1 MIDHMNRTMQKHI
14 VTIED
19 PIEFLH
25 RDRNCIIN
33 QREVGQD
40 TASFKRALRR
50 VLRQDPDVILVGEMR
65 DEETVHTAL
74 SAAETGHLVLST
86 LHTVD
91 APETVNRIIDFFPP
105 HQQQQARAM
114 IAGTLKGIVS
124 QRLVKTADGQGRV
137 ACCEI
142 MVMTGRVH
150 DMILDPKLTGQLPE
164 VVAEGGY
171 YGMQTFD
178 QHLLKHLQAGRI
190 TYEEAMRAA
199 TSPHDFKL
207 MVAAVGPIADLPTQP
222 SPRPSRS
229 PRPARRCRRRSPRRR
244 PRRRRRRLRRPA
256 SRTSRAVDSRRPV
269 GRGAGRVVPT
279 FHGPLRRIVTRT
291 LKAFYDDQMTHH
303 AAALT
308 YYALMSLFPAVLL
321 ALSLLGLVG
330 QYPQTY
336 DALLDY
342 LTDVVPASLVE
353 PLDSSLRSAFQAKG
367 TATTTL
373 VISVGLALY
382 GTTGVLEAARR
393 ALNVV
398 FDVSNGRSFLRRK
411 LVDVGSTIVLMAL
424 ILVCLVLAFVG
435 GGLAEDLLGYLGLG
449 EGVSRL
455 WNQLRWPAA
464 VLVAMGVFSFIY
476 YVTPDIRHR
485 AFHWITPGAVVAV
498 LLWLAASYGLSLY
511 LSRVADVG
519 GDLRRVR
526 EPDRAGRLALADQRR
541 AAVRRRAQRRDRAP
555 EGTGGGRAAAR
566 HAQPARASRVAG
578 HRFNK

>member
-1 MIDHMNRTMQKHI
+1 MRAIPVMIKSVDELGLPDAVTKLAKQERGIILLTGTTGSGKSTTLAAMIDHMNRTMKKHI

-124 QRLVKTADGQGRV
+124 QRLVKTADGHGRV

-207 MVAAVGPIADLPTQP
+207 MVAASGPIADL
-222 SPRPSRS
+222 SRGAE
-229 PRPARRCRRRSPRRR
+229 PEPQIAGDARAGPVGRAARRLGAAA
-244 PRRRRRRLRRPA
+244 RRRLPPGSPA
-256 SRTSRAVDSRRPV
+256 
-269 GRGAGRVVPT
+269 
-279 FHGPLRRIVTRT
+279 L
-291 LKAFYDDQMTHH
+291 
-303 AAALT
+303 
-308 YYALMSLFPAVLL
+308 
-321 ALSLLGLVG
+321 
-330 QYPQTY
+330 
-336 DALLDY
+336 
-342 LTDVVPASLVE
+342 
-353 PLDSSLRSAFQAKG
+353 
-367 TATTTL
+367 
-373 VISVGLALY
+373 
-382 GTTGVLEAARR
+382 
-393 ALNVV
+393 
-398 FDVSNGRSFLRRK
+398 
-411 LVDVGSTIVLMAL
+411 
-424 ILVCLVLAFVG
+424 
-435 GGLAEDLLGYLGLG
+435 
-449 EGVSRL
+449 
-455 WNQLRWPAA
+455 
-464 VLVAMGVFSFIY
+464 
-476 YVTPDIRHR
+476 
-485 AFHWITPGAVVAV
+485 TPGAAVARLSPMQTTLGQFNETQSQDAFALQNSK
-498 LLWLAASYGLSLY
+498 LLKVQPRPGDRPGQARLDGRLPG
-511 LSRVADVG
+511 RR
-519 GDLRRVR
+519 DLRARWLGRSRPDAQEGRHRRGHAADEDDRPGRGVPRRHGAGHPPDLPRERHDHGQRAEPARVR
-526 EPDRAGRLALADQRR
+526 HRHRLGHQARRGRERR
-541 AAVRRRAQRRDRAP
+541 
-555 EGTGGGRAAAR
+555 
-566 HAQPARASRVAG
+566 
-578 HRFNK
+578 

>member
-124 QRLVKTADGQGRV
+124 QRLVKTADGHGRV

-207 MVAAVGPIADLPTQP
+207 MVAASGPIADRSTVSQPEPQMEATILPPQP
-222 SPRPSRS
+222 SAAPPPPSA
-229 PRPARRCRRRSPRRR
+229 PPPG
-244 PRRRRRRLRRPA
+244 
-256 SRTSRAVDSRRPV
+256 V
-269 GRGAGRVVPT
+269 
-279 FHGPLRRIVTRT
+279 
-291 LKAFYDDQMTHH
+291 AF
-303 AAALT
+303 
-308 YYALMSLFPAVLL
+308 
-321 ALSLLGLVG
+321 
-330 QYPQTY
+330 
-336 DALLDY
+336 
-342 LTDVVPASLVE
+342 
-353 PLDSSLRSAFQAKG
+353 
-367 TATTTL
+367 
-373 VISVGLALY
+373 
-382 GTTGVLEAARR
+382 
-393 ALNVV
+393 
-398 FDVSNGRSFLRRK
+398 
-411 LVDVGSTIVLMAL
+411 
-424 ILVCLVLAFVG
+424 
-435 GGLAEDLLGYLGLG
+435 
-449 EGVSRL
+449 
-455 WNQLRWPAA
+455 
-464 VLVAMGVFSFIY
+464 
-476 YVTPDIRHR
+476 
-485 AFHWITPGAVVAV
+485 
-498 LLWLAASYGLSLY
+498 
-511 LSRVADVG
+511 
-519 GDLRRVR
+519 
-526 EPDRAGRLALADQRR
+526 
-541 AAVRRRAQRRDRAP
+541 
-555 EGTGGGRAAAR
+555 
-566 HAQPARASRVAG
+566 
-578 HRFNK
+578 